1 MVRARA
7 EGQTG
12 DHRRWFD
19 ERRSEMF
26 TTLDP
31 TLAYGRREEMAR
43 EVSSARLENRSRAAR
58 GGRRGGRWSLRMV
71 RMLRAPANANAEAA
85 RVGHA

>member
-12 DHRRWFD
+12 DHRERFD

-26 TTLDP
+26 TALDLTLV
-31 TLAYGRREEMAR
+31 YGRREEMAR
-43 EVSSARLENRSRAAR
+43 EVSSTRLENRSRAAR
-58 GGRRGGRWSLRMV
+58 GGRRGRRWYLRSA

-85 RVGHA
+85 QAGHA

>member
-7 EGQTG
+7 EGQTE
-12 DHRRWFD
+12 DHRERFD
-19 ERRSEMF
+19 ERRGEMF
-26 TTLDP
+26 TALDP

-58 GGRRGGRWSLRMV
+58 GDCRDRR
-71 RMLRAPANANAEAA
+71 
-85 RVGHA
+85 

>member
-1 MVRARA
+1 MVRMRA

-12 DHRRWFD
+12 DHRRRFD

-26 TTLDP
+26 TALDP

-43 EVSSARLENRSRAAR
+43 EVSSGRLESRLRAAR
-58 GGRRGGRWSLRMV
+58 GGRSGRRWALRLV
-71 RMLRAPANANAEAA
+71 RLLRAPSNVNAEAA
-85 RVGHA
+85 RAGHA